1 MGGQNI
7 FDFISQAISDLLT
20 SKLGF
25 LEASGL
31 NLFRGLAIIMMAWFG
46 IKAAISSAQGGE
58 GFNFAKFADL
68 LLVIAFGFAM
78 LTYYTSPLPG
88 MNQSFSELI
97 TGQASYVSSQI
108 GGNQAE
114 MITNAISTAEQ
125 QLGSP
130 PGTFSFHE
138 ELTYFFVYT
147 ILAITEGVALAVIAY
162 GFVATAVCVLLGP
175 LFIPFFI
182 VGKLDWLF
190 WGWFRAF
197 LGFAL
202 YQVVANAFIYIIA
215 KVLLGLLAVIGPVT
229 ISNAYVLMPAL
240 IVTLAVCVYG
250 LIKIPEL
257 TAAIVSGRVG
267 ISASPLG

>member
-1 MGGQNI
+1 MNGNV
-7 FDFISQAISDLLT
+7 FEAIKIAITDLLT
-20 SKLGF
+20 SKLGLF
-25 LEASGL
+25 ETSGL
-31 NLFRGLAIIMMAWFG
+31 NLFRALAVIMIAWFG
-46 IKAAISSAQGGE
+46 IKAALSSSQGGT
-58 GFNFAKFADL
+58 GFNFAKFADML
-68 LLVIAFGFAM
+68 LLISFGFAM
-78 LTYYTSPLPG
+78 LTYYTNPLPG
-88 MNQSFSELI
+88 MGQSFSELI
-97 TGQASYVSSQI
+97 TKEATYLSAEI
-108 GGNQAE
+108 GNDQAE
-114 MITNAISTAEQ
+114 NITKAVSTAEE

-138 ELTYFFVYT
+138 ELTYFFIYAL
-147 ILAITEGVALAVIAY
+147 LAVTQGVALAVIAY

-197 LGFAL
+197 LGFGL

-215 KVLLGLLAVIGPVT
+215 KVLLGLLGVIGPVT

-240 IVTLAVCVYG
+240 VVTLAVCVYG

-257 TAAIVSGRVG
+257 TSAIVSGRAG

>member
-1 MGGQNI
+1 MGGQNV
-7 FDFISQAISDLLT
+7 FDFISQAITDLLT
-20 SKLGF
+20 SKLEF

-31 NLFRGLAIIMMAWFG
+31 NLFRGLAIITLVWFG
-46 IKAAISSAQGGE
+46 VKSAVSSAQGGE
-58 GFNFAKFADL
+58 GFNFAKFADM
-68 LLVIAFGFAM
+68 LLVIAFGYAM

-88 MNQSFSELI
+88 MQSSFSELV
-97 TGQASYVSSQI
+97 TNEAQYLSGQI
-108 GGNQAE
+108 GGNQTQ
-114 MITNAISTAEQ
+114 MINDAISKAEE

-147 ILAITEGVALAVIAY
+147 VLAVTQGVALAVIAY

-175 LFIPFFI
+175 IFIPFFI

-202 YQVVANAFIYIIA
+202 YQVVANAFIFIVA
-215 KVLLGLLAVIGPVT
+215 KVLLGLLGVIGPVT

-240 IVTLAVCVYG
+240 IVTLAVCIYG
-250 LIKIPEL
+250 LIKIPDL
-257 TAAIVSGRVG
+257 TASIVSGRVG

>member
-1 MGGQNI
+1 MGANV
-7 FDFISQAISDLLT
+7 FEFIKQAITDLLT

-31 NLFRGLAIIMMAWFG
+31 NLFRGLALIMIAWFG
-46 IKAAISSAQGGE
+46 IKSALSSAQGGE
-58 GFNFAKFADL
+58 GFNFAKFSDL
-68 LLVIAFGFAM
+68 LLMIAFGFAM

-88 MNQSFSELI
+88 MSRSFSELI
-97 TGQASYVSSQI
+97 TDEAAYLSAQI

-114 MITNAISTAEQ
+114 MITTAISTAEQ

-130 PGTFSFHE
+130 PGVFSFHE

-147 ILAITEGVALAVIAY
+147 VLAVTQGVALAVIAY

-175 LFIPFFI
+175 IFIPFFI

-197 LGFAL
+197 LGFAF

-215 KVLLGLLAVIGPVT
+215 KVLLGMLGVIGPVT
-229 ISNAYVLMPAL
+229 ISNAYMLMPAL
-240 IVTLAVCVYG
+240 IVTLAVCAYG
-250 LIKIPEL
+250 LFKIPEL
-257 TAAIVSGRVG
+257 TSAIISGRVG
-267 ISASPLG
+267 LSASPVR

>member
-1 MGGQNI
+1 MGQNI
-7 FDFISQAISDLLT
+7 FEFIKQAISQLLA

-31 NLFRGLAIIMMAWFG
+31 NLFRSLAIIMIAWFG
-46 IKAAISSAQGGE
+46 IKSALSSAQGGE

-68 LLVIAFGFAM
+68 LIVIAFGFAM
-78 LTYYTSPLPG
+78 LTFYTNPLPG
-88 MNQSFSELI
+88 MNHSFSELI
-97 TGQASYVSSQI
+97 TEEAAYVSGQI

-114 MITNAISTAEQ
+114 LITNAISTAEQ

-130 PGTFSFHE
+130 PGVFSFHE

-147 ILAITEGVALAVIAY
+147 VMALTEGVALAVIAY
-162 GFVATAVCVLLGP
+162 GFIATAVCVLMGP
-175 LFIPFFI
+175 IFIPFFI

-197 LGFAL
+197 LGFAF
-202 YQVVANAFIYIIA
+202 YQVVANAFIYIVA

-229 ISNAYVLMPAL
+229 IANAYVLMPAL

-250 LIKIPEL
+250 LIKIPDL
-257 TAAIVSGRVG
+257 TSAIISGRVG
-267 ISASPLG
+267 LSASPLG

>member
-1 MGGQNI
+1 MGGQNV

-68 LLVIAFGFAM
+68 LLVVSFGFAM

-88 MNQSFSELI
+88 MNHSFSDLVTSEAQYLS
-97 TGQASYVSSQI
+97 GQI
-108 GGNQAE
+108 GGNQTQT
-114 MITNAISTAEQ
+114 INDAISTAEQ

-147 ILAITEGVALAVIAY
+147 VLAVTQGVALAVIAY

-215 KVLLGLLAVIGPVT
+215 KVLLGLLGVIGPVT

-240 IVTLAVCVYG
+240 IVTLAVCIYG
-250 LIKIPEL
+250 LVKIPEL

>member
-1 MGGQNI
+1 MGANV
-7 FDFISQAISDLLT
+7 FEFIKQAISQLLT

-25 LEASGL
+25 LQASGL
-31 NLFRGLAIIMMAWFG
+31 NLFRGLALIMVAWFG
-46 IKAAISSAQGGE
+46 VKSALSSAQGGE
-58 GFNFAKFADL
+58 GFNFSKFADL
-68 LLVIAFGFAM
+68 LLMIAFGFAM

-88 MNQSFSELI
+88 MSHSFSELV
-97 TGQASYVSSQI
+97 TNEAMYLSAQI
-108 GGNQAE
+108 GGNETE

-130 PGTFSFHE
+130 PGVFSFHE

-147 ILAITEGVALAVIAY
+147 VLAVTEGVALAVIAY

-175 LFIPFFI
+175 IFIPFFI

-197 LGFAL
+197 LGFAF

-215 KVLLGLLAVIGPVT
+215 KVLLGLLGVIGPVT
-229 ISNAYVLMPAL
+229 ISNAYMLMPAL
-240 IVTLAVCVYG
+240 IVTLAVCAYG
-250 LIKIPEL
+250 LVKIPEL
-257 TAAIVSGRVG
+257 TSAIISGRVG
-267 ISASPLG
+267 LSASPVR

>member
-7 FDFISQAISDLLT
+7 FEFIKQAISDLLT

-31 NLFRGLAIIMMAWFG
+31 NLFRGLALIMIVWFG
-46 IKAAISSAQGGE
+46 IKTALSSAQGGE

-68 LLVIAFGFAM
+68 LLLIAFGFAM
-78 LTYYTSPLPG
+78 LTYYTNPLPG
-88 MNQSFSELI
+88 MGDSFSALVTRE
-97 TGQASYVSSQI
+97 ASYMAAEV
-108 GGNQAE
+108 GGSQAE
-114 MITNAISTAEQ
+114 MITNALSSTEE

-130 PGTFSFHE
+130 PGVFSFHE

-147 ILAITEGVALAVIAY
+147 VLALTQGVALAVIAY
-162 GFVATAVCVLLGP
+162 GFVATAVCVLVGP
-175 LFIPFFI
+175 IFIPFFI

-197 LGFAL
+197 LGFSF
-202 YQVVANAFIYIIA
+202 YQLIANAYIYIIA
-215 KVLLGLLAVIGPVT
+215 KVLLGLLAVIGPIT
-229 ISNAYVLMPAL
+229 ISNAYVLLPAL
-240 IVTLAVCVYG
+240 VVTLAVCIYG

-257 TAAIVSGRVG
+257 TSAIISGRVG
-267 ISASPLG
+267 ITALPLG

>member
-1 MGGQNI
+1 MGANV
-7 FDFISQAISDLLT
+7 FEFIKQAITDLLT

-25 LEASGL
+25 LQASGL
-31 NLFRGLAIIMMAWFG
+31 NLFRGLALIMVAWFG
-46 IKAAISSAQGGE
+46 VKAALSSAQGGE

-68 LLVIAFGFAM
+68 LLMIAFGFAM
-78 LTYYTSPLPG
+78 LTYYTNPLPG
-88 MNQSFSELI
+88 MNNSFAELV
-97 TGQASYVSSQI
+97 TNEATYLSAQI

-114 MITNAISTAEQ
+114 MITTAISTAEQ

-130 PGTFSFHE
+130 PGVFSFHE

-147 ILAITEGVALAVIAY
+147 VLAVTEGLALAVIAY

-175 LFIPFFI
+175 IFIPFFI

-197 LGFAL
+197 LGFAF

-215 KVLLGLLAVIGPVT
+215 KVLLGLLGVIGPVS

-240 IVTLAVCVYG
+240 IVTLAVCAYG
-250 LIKIPEL
+250 LFKIPEL
-257 TAAIVSGRVG
+257 TSAIISGRVG
-267 ISASPLG
+267 LSASPVS

>member
-1 MGGQNI
+1 VNGNVFEAI
-7 FDFISQAISDLLT
+7 KNAISDLLT
-20 SKLGF
+20 SKMGF

-31 NLFRGLAIIMMAWFG
+31 NLFRGLAVIMIAWFG
-46 IKAAISSAQGGE
+46 IKAALSSSQGGT

-68 LLVIAFGFAM
+68 LLLIAFGFAM

-88 MNQSFSELI
+88 MNSSFSELV
-97 TGQASYVSSQI
+97 TQEASYVSAQI
-108 GGNQAE
+108 GANQAE
-114 MITNAISTAEQ
+114 LIANAVSSAEQ

-147 ILAITEGVALAVIAY
+147 LLAITQGVALAVIAY
-162 GFVATAVCVLLGP
+162 GFIATAVCVLLGP

-202 YQVVANAFIYIIA
+202 YQVVANAFIYIVA

-240 IVTLAVCVYG
+240 VVTLAVCVYG

-257 TAAIVSGRVG
+257 TSAIVSGRVG

>member
-1 MGGQNI
+1 MGQQNV
-7 FDFISQAISDLLT
+7 FTFISDAITGLLT

-25 LEASGL
+25 LQASGL

-46 IKAAISSAQGGE
+46 IKAAISSAQGGS
-58 GFNFAKFADL
+58 GFNFAKFADML
-68 LLVIAFGFAM
+68 LLIALGFAM
-78 LTYYTSPLPG
+78 LTYYTAPLPG

-97 TGQASYVSSQI
+97 TGEASFVSNQI

-114 MITNAISTAEQ
+114 LITSTISNAEQ

-130 PGTFSFHE
+130 PGTFSLHE

-147 ILAITEGVALAVIAY
+147 LLASTQGVALAVIAY
-162 GFVATAVCVLLGP
+162 GFIATAVCVLLGP
-175 LFIPFFI
+175 IFIPFFI
-182 VGKLDWLF
+182 VGKLDWIF

-202 YQVVANAFIYIIA
+202 YQVVANAFIYIVA
-215 KVLLGLLAVIGPVT
+215 KVLLGLLGVIGPLN
-229 ISNAYVLMPAL
+229 IANAYVLLPAL
-240 IVTLAVCVYG
+240 VVTLAVCLYG
-250 LIKIPEL
+250 LVKIPEL
-257 TAAIVSGRVG
+257 TSAIVSGRVG

>member
-7 FDFISQAISDLLT
+7 FALISQAISDLLT

-68 LLVIAFGFAM
+68 LLLIAFGFAM
-78 LTYYTSPLPG
+78 LTYYTSPIPG
-88 MNQSFSELI
+88 MNQSFSELV
-97 TGQASYVSSQI
+97 TGQANYISSQI

-147 ILAITEGVALAVIAY
+147 ILAITQGVALAVIAY

-257 TAAIVSGRVG
+257 TAAIVSGRAG

>member
-7 FDFISQAISDLLT
+7 FSFISQAISDLLT

-58 GFNFAKFADL
+58 GFNFSKFADL
-68 LLVIAFGFAM
+68 LLLIAFGFAM
-78 LTYYTSPLPG
+78 LTYYTSPIPG
-88 MNQSFSELI
+88 MNQSFSELV
-97 TGQASYVSSQI
+97 TGEASYISSQI

-147 ILAITEGVALAVIAY
+147 VLAITQGVALAVIAY
-162 GFVATAVCVLLGP
+162 GFIATAVCVLLGP

-267 ISASPLG
+267 ISAPPLG

>member
-1 MGGQNI
+1 MGANV
-7 FDFISQAISDLLT
+7 FEFIKQAITDLLT

-31 NLFRGLAIIMMAWFG
+31 NLFRGLALIMIAWFG
-46 IKAAISSAQGGE
+46 IKSALSSAQGGE

-68 LLVIAFGFAM
+68 LLMIALGFAM

-88 MNQSFSELI
+88 MSRSFSELV
-97 TGQASYVSSQI
+97 TDEAAYLSAQI

-114 MITNAISTAEQ
+114 MITTAISTAEQ

-130 PGTFSFHE
+130 PGVFSFHE

-147 ILAITEGVALAVIAY
+147 VLAVTQGVALAVIAY

-175 LFIPFFI
+175 IFIPFFI

-197 LGFAL
+197 LGFAF

-215 KVLLGLLAVIGPVT
+215 KVLLGMLGVIGPVT
-229 ISNAYVLMPAL
+229 ISNAYMLMPAL
-240 IVTLAVCVYG
+240 IVTLAVCAYG
-250 LIKIPEL
+250 LFKIPEL
-257 TAAIVSGRVG
+257 TSAIISGRVG
-267 ISASPLG
+267 LSASPVR

>member
-20 SKLGF
+20 NKLGF

-88 MNQSFSELI
+88 MNQSFSELV

-202 YQVVANAFIYIIA
+202 YQVVANAFIYVIA

-257 TAAIVSGRVG
+257 TAAIVSGRTG